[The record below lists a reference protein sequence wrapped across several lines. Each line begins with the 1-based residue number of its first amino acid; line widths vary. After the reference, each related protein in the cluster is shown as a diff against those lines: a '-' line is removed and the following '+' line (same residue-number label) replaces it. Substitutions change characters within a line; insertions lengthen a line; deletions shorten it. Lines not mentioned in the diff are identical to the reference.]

1 MNIIHVSIHSLTK
14 LSIHSMQIIFHMQ
27 NRLELTI
34 SSVLTPAVREM
45 NDLRIEDAL
54 VCKGG

>member
-1 MNIIHVSIHSLTK
+1 
-14 LSIHSMQIIFHMQ
+14 MQ

-45 NDLRIEDAL
+45 NNLRIEDAL
-54 VCKGG
+54 VCKGC

>member
-1 MNIIHVSIHSLTK
+1 
-14 LSIHSMQIIFHMQ
+14 MQIIVHMQ

-45 NDLRIEDAL
+45 NNLRIEDAL